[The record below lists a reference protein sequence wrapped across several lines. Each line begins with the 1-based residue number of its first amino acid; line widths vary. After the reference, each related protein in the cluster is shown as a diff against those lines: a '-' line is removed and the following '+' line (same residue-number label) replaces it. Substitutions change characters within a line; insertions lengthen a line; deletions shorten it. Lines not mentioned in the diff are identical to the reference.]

1 MEGITLI
8 ILCLTLSIFGI
19 YLTITDK
26 NRYKNRFT
34 NLMSNLI
41 LSGFCVV
48 LITMIFCLIG
58 KMFLSL

>member
-34 NLMSNLI
+34 NLVSNLI